1 MPNFRAQYKHNFITG
16 SKLPNPDRAWLV
28 LAMSSTFA
36 GNVTILG
43 SIANLIVVEGARRR
57 GIHVSFWEYTRVG
70 LPLSGL
76 TIAVGI
82 FWFSL

>member
-1 MPNFRAQYKHNFITG
+1 MLFTKVVP
-16 SKLPNPDRAWLV
+16 KLPNPDLSWLA

-57 GIHVSFWEYTRVG
+57 GIHVSFWEYASVG
-70 LPLSGL
+70 LPLRGL
-76 TIAVGI
+76 TIALGI
-82 FWFSL
+82 FWLSL